1 MEISS
6 DENGYESLDD
16 TQLENDNG
24 GRANDS
30 VHPDSAPRYTV
41 PSRAIGAVEIPAVV
55 ENIDRTVK
63 AFGRVPNLQHV
74 MDAGRNS
81 IPLYLT
87 PEIPFCKPIMSH
99 NARSHNVVLKLT
111 VPKRT
116 GRKRKRGTN
125 GPWEGDVEINDAEDQ
140 PQENNR
146 VSSYA
151 RLDDPKVLRR
161 TMADNVDNYQV
172 EAVGVIRNTHRFRG
186 LADFYWDMSKS
197 SFAQQYMDKV
207 LPGDVDKIK
216 EFKFQPGT
224 DKGPNID
231 ILPPPMF
238 THMSLPFNYQYS
250 QNPYVRAT
258 EDGGTV
264 NTTAVKQVGYFIGA
278 EDPAPAGPQLEPDM
292 TDPRMVEIMAELEAA
307 FDERP
312 VWTRRSLLNHL
323 GGKLKNW
330 NELKKYLNYA
340 AYQFKGG
347 PWRDGVV
354 PYGIDPR
361 TDPKYR
367 TYQTLMFKL
376 PKQKRAQR
384 GQTWKSLRKVQM
396 GPLKE
401 FLEELS
407 ESHVFDGD
415 TFHTDGKVWQVCDI
429 TDPLLK
435 DLLEN
440 AAIRPEWDPSS
451 GWYHGGLWAKVK
463 AIMKTKLV
471 AIQFDRHLTR
481 EDFAMTLQAGDETP
495 MRSNQATFHLPLP
508 NLRLTDE
515 ELTQLRGRQPTK
527 KNKHKGY
534 STNTNL
540 FHHLFT
546 KQKMTTVKHKSNGA
560 SAVVVSEYKT
570 GSGTLSSNSFWCEP
584 CKRIFRTWQ
593 QLHDHKEKMSAQGKP
608 KHIHCQFCSLDF
620 HTEAAKIT
628 HIQQDHPQEQ
638 NLYCTGC
645 GKGPFVRVGGLVTHV
660 EKECLILSTKTIE
673 AMREEKMGFSQAL
686 TALTQEP
693 LKNNYGKYMPE
704 NADKGLPD
712 ATWES
717 TGSIPAPFTIEQS
730 QFPSLGESSSTA
742 LQPVKEKKE
751 NSWNQGKNL
760 FPDAPAAQRPTQEQL
775 KQVTAPSARTA
786 YELMSEF
793 DPKHPNFNVGRF
805 YSEYT
810 QKFNCRLGRCGKA
823 FKTAKGLI
831 AHLTSEAHSTS
842 KYRCPYCLN
851 TFGSLASIT
860 QHVESNSS
868 KCHIRESEQFN
879 AYMDQLLAS
888 LVDVKERHPDG
899 TVRYETSKTFG
910 KGPSPGS
917 DLVQQKENP
926 KVNGGDP
933 YAGKKI
939 HW

>member
-30 VHPDSAPRYTV
+30 VHPDSAPGYTV

-99 NARSHNVVLKLT
+99 NARSHNVVLKIT

-116 GRKRKRGTN
+116 GRKRKR
-125 GPWEGDVEINDAEDQ
+125 
-140 PQENNR
+140 
-146 VSSYA
+146 
-151 RLDDPKVLRR
+151 
-161 TMADNVDNYQV
+161 
-172 EAVGVIRNTHRFRG
+172 
-186 LADFYWDMSKS
+186 
-197 SFAQQYMDKV
+197 
-207 LPGDVDKIK
+207 VDKIK

-224 DKGPNID
+224 DKGPNVD

-534 STNTNL
+534 SVRVRDPNAGP
-540 FHHLFT
+540 
-546 KQKMTTVKHKSNGA
+546 KRA
-560 SAVVVSEYKT
+560 SAEET
-570 GSGTLSSNSFWCEP
+570 RAAERGEEEARILEEMGSGNEDSDDDDSVDDE
-584 CKRIFRTWQ
+584 
-593 QLHDHKEKMSAQGKP
+593 DG
-608 KHIHCQFCSLDF
+608 D
-620 HTEAAKIT
+620 IT
-628 HIQQDHPQEQ
+628 A
-638 NLYCTGC
+638 
-645 GKGPFVRVGGLVTHV
+645 VRD
-660 EKECLILSTKTIE
+660 EDID
-673 AMREEKMGFSQAL
+673 REMM
-686 TALTQEP
+686 
-693 LKNNYGKYMPE
+693 YG
-704 NADKGLPD
+704 
-712 ATWES
+712 
-717 TGSIPAPFTIEQS
+717 
-730 QFPSLGESSSTA
+730 
-742 LQPVKEKKE
+742 
-751 NSWNQGKNL
+751 
-760 FPDAPAAQRPTQEQL
+760 
-775 KQVTAPSARTA
+775 
-786 YELMSEF
+786 
-793 DPKHPNFNVGRF
+793 
-805 YSEYT
+805 
-810 QKFNCRLGRCGKA
+810 
-823 FKTAKGLI
+823 
-831 AHLTSEAHSTS
+831 
-842 KYRCPYCLN
+842 
-851 TFGSLASIT
+851 
-860 QHVESNSS
+860 
-868 KCHIRESEQFN
+868 
-879 AYMDQLLAS
+879 
-888 LVDVKERHPDG
+888 
-899 TVRYETSKTFG
+899 
-910 KGPSPGS
+910 
-917 DLVQQKENP
+917 
-926 KVNGGDP
+926 
-933 YAGKKI
+933 
-939 HW
+939 

>member
-24 GRANDS
+24 ERANDS

-87 PEIPFCKPIMSH
+87 PEVPFCKPIMSH
-99 NARSHNVVLKLT
+99 NGRSHNVVLKIT

-116 GRKRKRGTN
+116 GRKRKRGTD
-125 GPWEGDVEINDAEDQ
+125 GPWEGDVEINDTEDQ
-140 PQENNR
+140 PQENGR

-161 TMADNVDNYQV
+161 TMADNVGKYQV

-197 SFAQQYMDKV
+197 SFAQRYVDKV

-224 DKGPNID
+224 DKGPNVD

-534 STNTNL
+534 SVRVRDPNAGPKRAPAEETRAAERGEEEARIL
-540 FHHLFT
+540 EE
-546 KQKMTTVKHKSNGA
+546 M
-560 SAVVVSEYKT
+560 
-570 GSGTLSSNSFWCEP
+570 GSGNEDSDDDDSGDDE
-584 CKRIFRTWQ
+584 
-593 QLHDHKEKMSAQGKP
+593 DG
-608 KHIHCQFCSLDF
+608 D
-620 HTEAAKIT
+620 IT
-628 HIQQDHPQEQ
+628 A
-638 NLYCTGC
+638 
-645 GKGPFVRVGGLVTHV
+645 VRD
-660 EKECLILSTKTIE
+660 EDID
-673 AMREEKMGFSQAL
+673 REMM
-686 TALTQEP
+686 
-693 LKNNYGKYMPE
+693 YG
-704 NADKGLPD
+704 
-712 ATWES
+712 
-717 TGSIPAPFTIEQS
+717 
-730 QFPSLGESSSTA
+730 
-742 LQPVKEKKE
+742 
-751 NSWNQGKNL
+751 
-760 FPDAPAAQRPTQEQL
+760 
-775 KQVTAPSARTA
+775 
-786 YELMSEF
+786 
-793 DPKHPNFNVGRF
+793 
-805 YSEYT
+805 
-810 QKFNCRLGRCGKA
+810 
-823 FKTAKGLI
+823 
-831 AHLTSEAHSTS
+831 
-842 KYRCPYCLN
+842 
-851 TFGSLASIT
+851 
-860 QHVESNSS
+860 
-868 KCHIRESEQFN
+868 
-879 AYMDQLLAS
+879 
-888 LVDVKERHPDG
+888 
-899 TVRYETSKTFG
+899 
-910 KGPSPGS
+910 
-917 DLVQQKENP
+917 
-926 KVNGGDP
+926 
-933 YAGKKI
+933 
-939 HW
+939 

>member
-1 MEISS
+1 MDYSS
-6 DENGYESLDD
+6 EEDGYESPSD
-16 TQLENDNG
+16 TQQHERIRVEKP
-24 GRANDS
+24 GRPAHSDL
-30 VHPDSAPRYTV
+30 APKYPI
-41 PSRAIGAVEIPAVV
+41 PSRVLGAVEIPAVV
-55 ENIDRTVK
+55 ENVDRAVK

-74 MDAGRNS
+74 MDTSRNS
-81 IPLYLT
+81 IPFYLT
-87 PEIPFCKPIMSH
+87 PESPFCKPIMSH
-99 NARSHNVVLKLT
+99 NARSHNVVLKVT

-116 GRKRKRGTN
+116 GRKRKRGTD
-125 GPWEGDVEINDAEDQ
+125 GPWEGDVEVTDAETQ
-140 PQENNR
+140 PGTKEE

-161 TMADNVDNYQV
+161 KMADNVDKYQV
-172 EAVGVIRNTHRFRG
+172 EAVGIIKNTHRFRG

-197 SFAQQYMDKV
+197 SFAQRYVDQV

-216 EFKFQPGT
+216 EFKFVPGT
-224 DKGPNID
+224 DTGPNVD

-278 EDPAPAGPQLEPDM
+278 EDPAPTAPQLAPDM

-307 FDERP
+307 FETRP

-367 TYQTLMFKL
+367 VYQTLMFKL

-384 GQTWKSLRKVQM
+384 GQTWKSLRRVQM

-407 ESHVFDGD
+407 ESHIFDGE

-435 DLLEN
+435 DLLDN
-440 AAIRPEWDPSS
+440 ADIRPNWDTSS

-481 EDFAMTLQAGDETP
+481 EDFAITLQTGDQTP
-495 MRSNQATFHLPLP
+495 VRSNQATFHLPLP

-534 STNTNL
+534 SVRVRDPNA
-540 FHHLFT
+540 
-546 KQKMTTVKHKSNGA
+546 GA
-560 SAVVVSEYKT
+560 KRAAEQSSAADSQNEEARLLGLDEGESGNEDS
-570 GSGTLSSNSFWCEP
+570 GSGDDDDESGE
-584 CKRIFRTWQ
+584 
-593 QLHDHKEKMSAQGKP
+593 DEDGEM
-608 KHIHCQFCSLDF
+608 LDGDN
-620 HTEAAKIT
+620 TV
-628 HIQQDHPQEQ
+628 D
-638 NLYCTGC
+638 
-645 GKGPFVRVGGLVTHV
+645 V
-660 EKECLILSTKTIE
+660 
-673 AMREEKMGFSQAL
+673 
-686 TALTQEP
+686 
-693 LKNNYGKYMPE
+693 
-704 NADKGLPD
+704 D
-712 ATWES
+712 
-717 TGSIPAPFTIEQS
+717 
-730 QFPSLGESSSTA
+730 GESMY
-742 LQPVKEKKE
+742 
-751 NSWNQGKNL
+751 
-760 FPDAPAAQRPTQEQL
+760 D
-775 KQVTAPSARTA
+775 
-786 YELMSEF
+786 
-793 DPKHPNFNVGRF
+793 
-805 YSEYT
+805 
-810 QKFNCRLGRCGKA
+810 
-823 FKTAKGLI
+823 
-831 AHLTSEAHSTS
+831 
-842 KYRCPYCLN
+842 
-851 TFGSLASIT
+851 
-860 QHVESNSS
+860 
-868 KCHIRESEQFN
+868 
-879 AYMDQLLAS
+879 
-888 LVDVKERHPDG
+888 
-899 TVRYETSKTFG
+899 
-910 KGPSPGS
+910 
-917 DLVQQKENP
+917 
-926 KVNGGDP
+926 
-933 YAGKKI
+933 
-939 HW
+939 